1 MLKLLHLYSLTLNY
15 PTLFMAQLATLNETF
30 HSIVTHKLAGA
41 DS

>member
-1 MLKLLHLYSLTLNY
+1 MLKLLHFHSLTLNY
-15 PTLFMAQLATLNETF
+15 PTLFMARLATLNETF